1 MALGNGKTNDLNN
14 SMICVKYAT
23 TSSSSKIWT
32 KQSRNNKPAESAVM
46 SLVSLAI
53 DAMVVTPFL
62 DCKQQQQ
69 QQQQN

>member
-1 MALGNGKTNDLNN
+1 
-14 SMICVKYAT
+14 
-23 TSSSSKIWT
+23 
-32 KQSRNNKPAESAVM
+32 M